1 MSEVDRLS
9 IAERTITVSHCECGL
24 RWSGGNSKYCPA
36 GHPYRFVDETYVP
49 ASQLEGAVE
58 ALERVAADDCK
69 MYPPLTMALR
79 IDELEAQLAGAVS
92 ALESAY
98 DAMVHRPVDSE
109 LFRAAIR
116 DVAAALG
123 RDEDYDD
130 PPAEG
135 Q

>member
-1 MSEVDRLS
+1 MSVTERCEV
-9 IAERTITVSHCECGL
+9 CE
-24 RWSGGNSKYCPA
+24 
-36 GHPYRFVDETYVP
+36 
-49 ASQLEGAVE
+49 QAVE
-58 ALERVAADDCK
+58 PDGRVIDTEEGGSYCHRCAYELAG
-69 MYPPLTMALR
+69 AEVVSLR
-79 IDELEAQLAGAVS
+79 QQLAGAVS

-130 PPAEG
+130 PPAGG